1 MAEGRDSP
9 YLIVFDLGSSGGRVY
24 LGWLE
29 KVASMPRSC
38 TVSLNGP
45 VRIGDAWYWGILR
58 VYDEVLIG
66 LRRAAARIGSAPA
79 LIGVDSYGVD
89 YAYIDASGALLSP
102 MRHMRDP
109 RTDGAY
115 DAIHALI
122 PKAELY
128 RRTGAMTISINTLA
142 QLFAERRTQPW
153 LQDSAQTLLFT
164 PDLINYFLTGER
176 VSDLTIAST
185 SQMIDPGARAWAP
198 DVLARLGLPAHF
210 LGPLVEPGREI
221 APLRPALQR
230 ETGLGPA
237 TRVVAV
243 AGHDTAAAVAATPF
257 EPGRK
262 AAFVSLGTW
271 SLIGR
276 ETNEPDLSD
285 ASLAANITNECGVG
299 GRIVYH
305 KILSGLW
312 LLQECRRIWAA
323 EDPAARFRSLARRRR
338 RSAAARFRVRSGR
351 SAFPRSRRHAARD
364 RRLVRRPRPP
374 APASRGEMTRAIYDN
389 LALNF
394 RCALD
399 TMPGPE
405 RAALD
410 AVHVVGGGARSP
422 LLCQATADAAGVPV
436 IAGPVEATVAGNM
449 LCQLLAAGMISN
461 LEEGRAIV
469 RRSYG
474 QTIHEPQRSGDIERA
489 YETLLSLKAA
499 GSTRDNPI
507 PRAASRPGPAFP
519 PAAGELAEPRD
530 HGVAVPVRRALPKR
544 QRRAVGPDDQRRRVT
559 ARPDFRPEPA
569 VRVEIEPQALEA
581 HPVEQGLRRRRADR
595 VLRHRDDREVVFR
608 QAGGEPVERGHLLE
622 AGHAPWS
629 PEIEDEGPA
638 PEQFERD
645 DLASLV
651 EDGAEPRR
659 LPVQEF
665 DHLDA
670 GARAA
675 HLQSE
680 RGDEADCDQAD
691 EDRQFV
697 ALAEAA
703 ATGTIRSLRRLSAAG
718 ALAWRRRRKPPR
730 REW

>member
-1 MAEGRDSP
+1 
-9 YLIVFDLGSSGGRVY
+9 
-24 LGWLE
+24 
-29 KVASMPRSC
+29 
-38 TVSLNGP
+38 
-45 VRIGDAWYWGILR
+45 
-58 VYDEVLIG
+58 
-66 LRRAAARIGSAPA
+66 
-79 LIGVDSYGVD
+79 
-89 YAYIDASGALLSP
+89 
-102 MRHMRDP
+102 
-109 RTDGAY
+109 
-115 DAIHALI
+115 
-122 PKAELY
+122 
-128 RRTGAMTISINTLA
+128 
-142 QLFAERRTQPW
+142 
-153 LQDSAQTLLFT
+153 
-164 PDLINYFLTGER
+164 
-176 VSDLTIAST
+176 
-185 SQMIDPGARAWAP
+185 MIDPGARAWAP

-276 ETNEPDLSD
+276 EANEPDLSN

-323 EDPAARFRSLARRRR
+323 EDPALDFPALH
-338 RSAAARFRVRSGR
+338 AAAAEAPPLVFVFDPDDPHFLNPDDMPRAIAGWFAGR
-351 SAFPRSRRHAARD
+351 GR
-364 RRLVRRPRPP
+364 P
-374 APASRGEMTRAIYDN
+374 APASRGEMTRAIYDS

-499 GSTRDNPI
+499 GST
-507 PRAASRPGPAFP
+507 
-519 PAAGELAEPRD
+519 
-530 HGVAVPVRRALPKR
+530 
-544 QRRAVGPDDQRRRVT
+544 
-559 ARPDFRPEPA
+559 
-569 VRVEIEPQALEA
+569 
-581 HPVEQGLRRRRADR
+581 QG
-595 VLRHRDDREVVFR
+595 
-608 QAGGEPVERGHLLE
+608 
-622 AGHAPWS
+622 
-629 PEIEDEGPA
+629 
-638 PEQFERD
+638 
-645 DLASLV
+645 
-651 EDGAEPRR
+651 
-659 LPVQEF
+659 
-665 DHLDA
+665 
-670 GARAA
+670 
-675 HLQSE
+675 
-680 RGDEADCDQAD
+680 
-691 EDRQFV
+691 
-697 ALAEAA
+697 
-703 ATGTIRSLRRLSAAG
+703 
-718 ALAWRRRRKPPR
+718 
-730 REW
+730 